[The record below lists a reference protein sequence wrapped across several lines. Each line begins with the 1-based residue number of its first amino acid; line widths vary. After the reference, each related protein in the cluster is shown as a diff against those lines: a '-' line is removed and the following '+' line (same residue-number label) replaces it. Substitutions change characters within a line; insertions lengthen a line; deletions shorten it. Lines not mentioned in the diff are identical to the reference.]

1 MERPQRRLRR
11 GRAAFGTADSGK
23 GRGIPP
29 AMAPTGGG
37 RRITGRSRAVPVG
50 EEAVEA
56 GEGEGKWGGG
66 HGTAAGVISSAD
78 KSARTAV
85 EDVIAD
91 EAAGG
96 SSSGRGDRRR
106 GRGQGTAAGYVVSW
120 SRPGPQKGEGPGP
133 AASNR
138 RDGCGECRCGRGRGG
153 GAEPGPPPWTTPQ
166 DGRGGRRFRGRGCT
180 GRPRGDVAADVAA
193 PDGFR
198 GYLLRTRLLMREG
211 ERWPLQTTLRDVL
224 CGRGC

>member
-153 GAEPGPPPWTTPQ
+153 GLSRGRRRGRRHKTAAEVVGSV
-166 DGRGGRRFRGRGCT
+166 DAAARGGRGGMS
-180 GRPRGDVAADVAA
+180 
-193 PDGFR
+193 
-198 GYLLRTRLLMREG
+198 LRT
-211 ERWPLQTTLRDVL
+211 WPRRTASGGIC